1 MHPRTRGEPT
11 ADRLPS
17 ATVIDVA
24 RAAKPRSPTSPT
36 ARRAASARPRLP
48 AAARVPWSR
57 PAGLPP
63 VRSRVIGLL
72 AAAVLFV
79 IVAVLVLAT
88 GGGSPQTSLGEAFVG
103 AWARGDYAQMYADVD
118 AATRRRL
125 PLTAFVARYRD
136 ALAVSTA
143 TGAVIGRARSS
154 AHGTVTVPVTVYTR
168 IFGHLTTQFV
178 LPIAGTGAGGR
189 VRWDPSLSF
198 PGLLA
203 GELLARQTSLGPRSP
218 LLARDG
224 TPLAD
229 LSASAGILGSLG
241 PIPPDRVEL
250 MRDAGY
256 PANASVGVSGLQ
268 RIFEAQLA
276 GTPGGQ
282 LYAGTRLLATA
293 APRPGVAVRTSLSPA
308 LETLAAANLGG
319 QEGGLVVMR
328 PDTGEILAVAGTP
341 FSELQPPGSTFKLVT
356 LTGVLLAGLAGPA
369 TTFPYET
376 YTYIDGYKLQNAN
389 GESCGGTLA
398 NAFAVSC
405 NSVFAPLGVKL
416 GGLRLVAAAKRFGF
430 NQPAP
435 IPGVS
440 ESTLPEADAIGSALD
455 VGSSAIGQG
464 QVQATTLQMAIVAA
478 TIANGGRRPVP
489 TLALGVRHPA
499 IVVLPPSL
507 AHTVTGLMIG
517 VVNHGTGTA
526 AQIPGVAVAGKTGT
540 AELATTA
547 SNCTPDPSNPGSCP
561 PAPANDPKNTDA
573 WFVAFAPAGAPRVVV
588 GVLLAHDGAGGDTA
602 APVAKVMLEAA
613 LKLTAPPVVHRPPAA
628 PAKAAAPPHR

>member
-1 MHPRTRGEPT
+1 MHPRICGETPG
-11 ADRLPS
+11 DGLPS
-17 ATVIDVA
+17 ASVIDVA
-24 RAAKPRSPTSPT
+24 RSAKPRLPTRPT
-36 ARRAASARPRLP
+36 ARRAASARPRRP
-48 AAARVPWSR
+48 AAA
-57 PAGLPP
+57 PAAWWFLAGPP
-63 VRSRVIGLL
+63 PERARLL
-72 AAAVLFV
+72 GVGAAVVVLL
-79 IVAVLVLAT
+79 VAAVKILGA
-88 GGGSPQTSLGEAFVG
+88 GGGSPETSLGQGFVA
-103 AWARGDYAQMYADVD
+103 AWSKGDYARMYADID

-125 PLTAFVARYRD
+125 PLPAFIARYRD
-136 ALAVSTA
+136 ALAISTA
-143 TGAVIGRARSS
+143 TGAVVGRARPA
-154 AHGTVTVPVTVYTR
+154 AHGTVTVPVMVYTR
-168 IFGHLTTQFV
+168 IFGNLSTQFV
-178 LPIAGTGAGGR
+178 LPIAGTGAGAR

-198 PGLLA
+198 PGLLH

-218 LLARDG
+218 LLSRDG
-224 TPLAD
+224 RPLAD
-229 LSASAGILGSLG
+229 LAAAAGIVGSLG
-241 PIPPDRVEL
+241 PIPPDRAEVL
-250 MRDAGY
+250 RDAGY
-256 PANASVGVSGLQ
+256 PSNASVGVTGLE

-276 GTPGGQ
+276 GSPGGQ

-293 APRPGVAVRTSLSPA
+293 APRPGVAVRTSLSPS
-308 LETLAAANLGG
+308 LESLAAANLGG

-356 LTGVLLAGLAGPA
+356 LTGVLLAGLATPA

-398 NAFAVSC
+398 NSFAVSC

-435 IPGVS
+435 LAGVA
-440 ESTLPEADAIGSALD
+440 ESTLPEADSIGSALD
-455 VGSSAIGQG
+455 IGSSAIGQG

-489 TLALGVRHPA
+489 TLALGVRHPP
-499 IVVLPPSL
+499 ITVLPASV

-526 AQIPGVAVAGKTGT
+526 AQIPGVVVAGKTGT

-547 SNCTPDPSNPGSCP
+547 SSCTPDPNNPTACP
-561 PAPANDPKNTDA
+561 PSPANDPKNTDA

-613 LKLTAPPVVHRPPAA
+613 LKLTAPVVHHPPGAVAKPAA
-628 PAKAAAPPHR
+628 R

>member
-1 MHPRTRGEPT
+1 MLVVAVVVLASRG
-11 ADRLPS
+11 
-17 ATVIDVA
+17 
-24 RAAKPRSPTSPT
+24 
-36 ARRAASARPRLP
+36 P
-48 AAARVPWSR
+48 AAETTLGQRFVDAWS
-57 PAGLPP
+57 
-63 VRSRVIGLL
+63 
-72 AAAVLFV
+72 
-79 IVAVLVLAT
+79 
-88 GGGSPQTSLGEAFVG
+88 
-103 AWARGDYAQMYADVD
+103 RGDYARMYAAVD
-118 AATRRRL
+118 DATRRQLTL
-125 PLTAFVARYRD
+125 PAFVARYRD
-136 ALAVSTA
+136 ALAMSTA
-143 TGAVIGRARSS
+143 TGAVIGKARSS
-154 AHGTVTVPVTVYTR
+154 AHGTVSVPVTVYTR
-168 IFGHLTTQFV
+168 IFGHITTQFV
-178 LPIAGTGAGGR
+178 LPIAGGGDGAR
-189 VRWDPSLSF
+189 VRWNPSLSF
-198 PGLLA
+198 PGLLT
-203 GELLARQTSLGPRSP
+203 GELLARQTSLGPRSE

-224 TPLAD
+224 TPLAN
-229 LSASAGILGSLG
+229 LSAAAGILGSLG
-241 PIPPDRVEL
+241 PIPADRVEL

-276 GTPGGQ
+276 GSPGGQ

-293 APRPGVAVRTSLSPA
+293 APRPGVAVRTSLSPS
-308 LETLAAANLGG
+308 LETLAEANIGG

-356 LTGVLLAGLAGPA
+356 LTGVLLAGLATPA

-430 NQPAP
+430 NQPSP
-435 IPGVS
+435 IAGVA
-440 ESTLPEADAIGSALD
+440 ESTLPEADSIGSALD
-455 VGSSAIGQG
+455 IGSSAIGQG

-499 IVVLPPSL
+499 VTVLPPAI

-526 AQIPGVAVAGKTGT
+526 AQIPGVVVAGKTGT

-547 SNCTPDPSNPGSCP
+547 SSCTPDPNDPTSCP
-561 PAPANDPKNTDA
+561 AAPPNDPKNTDA
-573 WFVAFAPAGAPRVVV
+573 WFVAFAPAAAPRVVV

-613 LKLTAPPVVHRPPAA
+613 LKLTAPVVHRPPAA
-628 PAKAAAPPHR
+628 ATAKPAAPAPR